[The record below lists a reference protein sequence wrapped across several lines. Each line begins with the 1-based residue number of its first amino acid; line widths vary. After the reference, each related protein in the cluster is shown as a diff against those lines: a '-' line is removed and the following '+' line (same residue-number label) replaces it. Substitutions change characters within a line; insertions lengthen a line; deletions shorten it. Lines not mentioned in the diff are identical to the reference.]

1 MDHMQ
6 FLGNTL
12 GEIAA
17 VKAGIIKENCPV
29 FSAPQK
35 PEVIQV
41 LKKTAEE
48 KHAGITF
55 VDGEKLQIREEK
67 PGTMAF
73 SCCLETGNAKE
84 HTVCELTTSM
94 SGHYQMRNAALA
106 ANVAFQLFPKVK
118 ANDSATETQREE
130 ILALIQ
136 KGIADASWPGRF
148 EVLGTNPLF
157 VIDGAH
163 NEDAAKELAAT
174 IENCFTNT
182 KLTYIIGVLADKEH
196 DKMLRL
202 MSPYAC
208 RVYTVTPDNTRA
220 LSAKALA
227 AEARTY
233 YEHVTEASSV
243 EQALSFALE
252 HEEPVL
258 AFGSLS
264 YLGQLRNAYKKQNR
278 KKDG

>member
-1 MDHMQ
+1 M
-6 FLGNTL
+6 
-12 GEIAA
+12 
-17 VKAGIIKENCPV
+17 
-29 FSAPQK
+29 
-35 PEVIQV
+35 
-41 LKKTAEE
+41 
-48 KHAGITF
+48 
-55 VDGEKLQIREEK
+55 
-67 PGTMAF
+67 
-73 SCCLETGNAKE
+73 
-84 HTVCELTTSM
+84 
-94 SGHYQMRNAALA
+94 
-106 ANVAFQLFPKVK
+106 
-118 ANDSATETQREE
+118 
-130 ILALIQ
+130 IQ
-136 KGIADASWPGRF
+136 KGIADARWPGRF
-148 EVLGTNPLF
+148 EVLGTEPLF

-182 KLTYIIGVLADKEH
+182 KLTYIIGVLADKEYN
-196 DKMLRL
+196 KMLRL

-227 AEARTY
+227 AEAETY
-233 YEHVTEASSV
+233 YEHVTETSSV
-243 EQALSFALE
+243 EQALSLALE